1 MTFSTYIVFAIVL
14 FLAIQYNKL
23 IDRERMY
30 KDYYHSVILN
40 MNLRS
45 IDPQNILLLMKD
57 EYENEF
63 DEKLAKEAIEN
74 AFVHYFRCR
83 GVKIENLKIYWNE
96 ST

>member
-1 MTFSTYIVFAIVL
+1 
-14 FLAIQYNKL
+14 
-23 IDRERMY
+23 
-30 KDYYHSVILN
+30 
-40 MNLRS
+40 
-45 IDPQNILLLMKD
+45 MKD

-96 ST
+96 

>member
-1 MTFSTYIVFAIVL
+1 MTFSAYIVFAIVL

-30 KDYYHSVILN
+30 KDYYDSALLN
-40 MNLRS
+40 MKLQS
-45 IDPQNILLLMKD
+45 IDPENILLLMKD

-74 AFVHYFRCR
+74 AFVHYFRNR
-83 GVKIENLKIYWNE
+83 GIKIENLKIYWNE
-96 ST
+96 PN